1 MIHACLTK
9 VCHLVLSSSSGSSS
23 AWALLC
29 YNMPSLLDGV
39 RQLYSIQKRHP
50 YTGNL
55 KSETLGESKNQL
67 FAQLGREFWG
77 GPPQSSAGCG
87 FARAA
92 HLSQNFCAGKGI
104 FLMAHAAAEC
114 IAASLSSRKD
124 VSTDPAQPLE
134 WIYTVIIV
142 TTNNLSVHVLTTN

>member
-1 MIHACLTK
+1 
-9 VCHLVLSSSSGSSS
+9 
-23 AWALLC
+23 
-29 YNMPSLLDGV
+29 MPSLLDGV

-50 YTGNL
+50 HTGNL

-67 FAQLGREFWG
+67 FAQLGREFG
-77 GPPQSSAGCG
+77 VGHPKVLLDAVLHGQPTCHKTSVRARG
-87 FARAA
+87 F
-92 HLSQNFCAGKGI
+92 